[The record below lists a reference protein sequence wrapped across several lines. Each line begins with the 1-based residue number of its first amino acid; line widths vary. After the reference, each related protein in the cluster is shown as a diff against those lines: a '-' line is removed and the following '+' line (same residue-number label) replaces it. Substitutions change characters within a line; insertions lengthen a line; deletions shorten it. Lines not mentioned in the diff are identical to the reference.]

1 MPPAPLRRYLKKAN
15 AEGAFEAFADPD
27 VRVWMANFPPNIA
40 RRMTRLGLLLGH
52 AMRDFAIAPD
62 DAVVYATTFSEAMAT
77 ERYLGSFPAASPLFF
92 QTSIHPS
99 AVEQVLINR
108 GWPVRELTPVAGR
121 ADLAAQAALTALLT
135 PGERVFL
142 TGGEELGSWLAEIGA
157 SSPLAF
163 AFALQLDRAPGED
176 ALGELSWTPGDH
188 GEHGGEV
195 AGANDDGRQQRELP
209 GLFRAISE
217 RRSARWPS
225 PAGGEV
231 ALNWF

>member
-1 MPPAPLRRYLKKAN
+1 MSPAPLRRYLKKAS
-15 AEGAFEAFADPD
+15 AEGAFEAFADAD
-27 VRVWMANFPPNIA
+27 VRVWMANFPPNVA

-52 AMRDFAIAPD
+52 AMRDFSIAPE
-62 DAVVYATTFSEAMAT
+62 DAVIYTTTFSEAMAT
-77 ERYLGSFPAASPLFF
+77 ERYLGSFPTASPLFF

-121 ADLAAQAALTALLT
+121 ADLAAQTALTALLT

-142 TGGEELGSWLAEIGA
+142 LGGEELGSWLAEIGA

-163 AFALQLDRAPGED
+163 SFALQLDRERGDD
-176 ALGELSWTPGDH
+176 ALGELTWTPTESDNGNGQTPHPASDE
-188 GEHGGEV
+188 G
-195 AGANDDGRQQRELP
+195 ELP
-209 GLFRAISE
+209 ALFRAIKE
-217 RRSARWPS
+217 RRAARWPS

-231 ALNWF
+231 ALRWF

>member
-1 MPPAPLRRYLKKAN
+1 MPSAPLRRYLKKAN
-15 AEGAFEAFADPD
+15 AEGTFEAFADTD
-27 VRVWMANFPPNIA
+27 VRAWMTNFPPNVA

-52 AMRDFAIAPD
+52 AMRDFSVAPD
-62 DAVVYATTFSEAMAT
+62 DAVIYATTFSEAMAT
-77 ERYLGSFPAASPLFF
+77 ERYLGSFPAASPMHF

-142 TGGEELGSWLAEIGA
+142 LGGEELGSWLAEIGA
-157 SSPLAF
+157 SSPIAF
-163 AFALQLDRAPGED
+163 SFALQLDRERGDD
-176 ALGELSWTPGDH
+176 ALGELTWTPTERDNGNGQMPH
-188 GEHGGEV
+188 PASGE
-195 AGANDDGRQQRELP
+195 DELP
-209 GLFRAISE
+209 ALFHAIKE
-217 RRSARWPS
+217 RRAARWLS

-231 ALNWF
+231 ALHWF

>member
-1 MPPAPLRRYLKKAN
+1 MPPAPLRRYLKKAS
-15 AEGAFEAFADPD
+15 AEGTFETFADAD
-27 VRVWMANFPPNIA
+27 VRAWMANFPPNVA

-52 AMRDFAIAPD
+52 TMRDFSIAPD

-157 SSPLAF
+157 SSPIAF
-163 AFALQLDRAPGED
+163 SFALQLDRERGEN
-176 ALGELSWTPGDH
+176 ALGELTWTPAV
-188 GEHGGEV
+188 ERN
-195 AGANDDGRQQRELP
+195 GASAAESNGELP
-209 GLFRAISE
+209 DLFSAIKE
-217 RRSARWPS
+217 RRAACWPS